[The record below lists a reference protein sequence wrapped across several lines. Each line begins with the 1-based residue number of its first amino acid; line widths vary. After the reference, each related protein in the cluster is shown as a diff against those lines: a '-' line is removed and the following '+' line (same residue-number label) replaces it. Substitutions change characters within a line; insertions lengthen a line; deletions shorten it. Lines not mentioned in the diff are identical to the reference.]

1 MIRYFEAFA
10 GIGAFRSAFEK
21 VGGFKCVGWCEID
34 RFAQKAYRAL
44 YDTGGEAFYEDITKI
59 DYRGMPDFDLHVGG
73 PCCQSFS
80 VAGNRRAFEDD
91 RGNLFFNYI
100 EILEAK
106 RPRYFIAENVPNL
119 LGISQG
125 ECFRILLEKI
135 CELGYSV
142 CWRVL
147 NSAGFGIPQSRRR
160 LFLVGYLG
168 NRCPVKVL
176 AFGRNDEENCEKGKP
191 EQLIGG
197 SQGSRVYST
206 NGTAVT
212 QCSGSGGLGGKT
224 GLYFID
230 YNSPSNI
237 TDTARCIT
245 ARQDSGISH
254 HKGEHSAVFCDLN
267 ENPQITENA
276 RCLHTRMDQRD
287 AGPISGKGDCK
298 IFSNGTTGEKMR
310 DVSHDLQRNYDAK
323 KSCRDTDPRAILNP
337 FKENTRQNGRRI
349 KEPNEPMFT
358 LTVTDRHGIVHR
370 GRIRRLMPSECWRL
384 QGFTREQFEKVIA
397 AGMSDA
403 QLYKQAGNSI
413 TVNVVEAIARNLLE
427 FDREVN
433 AYGK

>member
-21 VGGFKCVGWCEID
+21 VGGFECVGWCEID
-34 RFAQKAYRAL
+34 KFAQKAYRAL
-44 YDTGGEAFYEDITKI
+44 YDTGGEAFYEDIAKI
-59 DYRGMPDFDLHVGG
+59 DYRGMPDFDLLVGG

-80 VAGNRRAFEDD
+80 VAGKRGAFEDD

-100 EILEAK
+100 QILEAK

-135 CELGYSV
+135 CELGYSM

-176 AFGRNDEENCEKGKP
+176 AFGGNDEENCEKGKP

-230 YNSPSNI
+230 YNSPPNI

-245 ARQDSGISH
+245 ARQNSGVSN
-254 HKGEHSAVFCDLN
+254 HKGEHSAVFVDMN
-267 ENPQITENA
+267 ENPKITENA
-276 RCLHTRMDQRD
+276 RCLHTRMDLGITNGSHKGER
-287 AGPISGKGDCK
+287 SGVLEEG
-298 IFSNGTTGEKMR
+298 
-310 DVSHDLQRNYDAK
+310 
-323 KSCRDTDPRAILNP
+323 PRAIINP

-358 LTVTDRHGIVHR
+358 LTVTDRHGIVHK

-384 QGFTREQFEKVIA
+384 QGFTKEQFEKVTA

-413 TVNVVEAIARNLLE
+413 TVNVVEAIAQNLLK
-427 FDREVN
+427 FDEEESAN
-433 AYGK
+433 GKYDQNF

>member
-1 MIRYFEAFA
+1 MIKYFESFA

-21 VGGFKCVGWCEID
+21 TGGFECVGWCEID
-34 RFAQKAYRAL
+34 RFAQKAYRTL
-44 YDTGGEAFYEDITKI
+44 YDTKGEIFYEDITKI
-59 DYRGMPDFDLHVGG
+59 NYGSMPDFDLLVGG

-80 VAGNRRAFEDD
+80 VAGRRLAFEDD

-100 EILEAK
+100 QILEAK

-135 CELGYSV
+135 SKLGYSM

-168 NRCPVKVL
+168 DRCPSEIL
-176 AFGRNDEENCEKGKP
+176 AFGGNDEEDCEKGKP

-212 QCSGSGGLGGKT
+212 QCSGSGGMGGKT

-230 YNSPSNI
+230 SNPPPNL
-237 TDTARCIT
+237 TENARCIT
-245 ARQDSGISH
+245 ARQNSGVSN
-254 HKGEHSAVFCDLN
+254 HKGEHSAVFCDLR
-267 ENPQITENA
+267 ENTLE
-276 RCLHTRMDQRD
+276 D
-287 AGPISGKGDCK
+287 
-298 IFSNGTTGEKMR
+298 E
-310 DVSHDLQRNYDAK
+310 
-323 KSCRDTDPRAILNP
+323 PRAILNP
-337 FKENTRQNGRRI
+337 FKEHTRQNGRRI

-370 GRIRRLMPSECWRL
+370 GRIRRLMPVECWKL
-384 QGFTREQFEKVIA
+384 QGFAKEQFEKVA
-397 AGMSDA
+397 ATGMSDA

-413 TVNVVEAIARNLLE
+413 TVAVVEAIARNLLK
-427 FDREVN
+427 FDKENVHE
-433 AYGK
+433 

>member
-21 VGGFKCVGWCEID
+21 VGGFECVGWCEID
-34 RFAQKAYRAL
+34 KFTQKAYRAL

-59 DYRGMPDFDLHVGG
+59 DYGSMPDFDLLVGG

-80 VAGNRRAFEDD
+80 VAGRRRAFEDD
-91 RGNLFFNYI
+91 RGNLFFDYI
-100 EILEAK
+100 RILEVR
-106 RPRYFIAENVPNL
+106 RPKYFIAENVPNL

-125 ECFRILLEKI
+125 ECFRIILEKI
-135 CELGYSV
+135 SELGYSM

-168 NRCPVKVL
+168 DRCPAEIL
-176 AFGRNDEENCEKGKP
+176 SFGRGDAENGRERKP

-212 QCSGSGGLGGKT
+212 QCSGSGGRGGKT
-224 GLYFID
+224 GLYLID
-230 YNSPSNI
+230 YNASPI
-237 TDTARCIT
+237 FTDMARCIT
-245 ARQDSGISH
+245 ARQNSGMSH
-254 HKGEHSAVFCDLN
+254 HKGEHSAVFVDLN

-276 RCLHTRMDQRD
+276 RCLHTRMDL
-287 AGPISGKGDCK
+287 GVT
-298 IFSNGTTGEKMR
+298 NGTHKGER
-310 DVSHDLQRNYDAK
+310 SGVLEEA
-323 KSCRDTDPRAILNP
+323 PRAILNP
-337 FKENTRQNGRRI
+337 FKETTRQNGRRV
-349 KEPNEPMFT
+349 KNPDEPMFT
-358 LTVTDRHGIVHR
+358 IIVTDRHGVVHR
-370 GRIRRLMPSECWRL
+370 GRIRRLMPVECWRL
-384 QGFTREQFEKVIA
+384 QGFEKAQFEKVA
-397 AGMSDA
+397 ATGMSDA

-413 TVNVVEAIARNLLE
+413 TVAVVEAIAKNLIKFNE
-427 FDREVN
+427 EKS

>member
-21 VGGFKCVGWCEID
+21 VGGFQCVGWCEID

-59 DYRGMPDFDLHVGG
+59 DYGCMPDFDLLVGG

-80 VAGNRRAFEDD
+80 VAGRRLAFEDD
-91 RGNLFFNYI
+91 RGNLFFDYI
-100 EILEAK
+100 RILENK
-106 RPRYFIAENVPNL
+106 RPKYFIAENVPNL

-125 ECFRILLEKI
+125 ECFRIILEKI
-135 CELGYSV
+135 SELGYSI

-160 LFLVGYLG
+160 LFIVGYLG
-168 NRCPVKVL
+168 ERCTAEIL
-176 AFGRNDEENCEKGKP
+176 SFGRSDTKNVKERKL

-197 SQGSRVYST
+197 SQGSRVYDP
-206 NGTAVT
+206 NGLAST
-212 QCSGSGGLGGKT
+212 QCSGSGGMGGKT

-230 YNSPSNI
+230 MNPDPQM

-245 ARQDSGISH
+245 ARQDSGVSN
-254 HKGEHSAVFCDLN
+254 HKGEHSAVFVDMN
-267 ENPQITENA
+267 ENPQITDNA
-276 RCLHTRMDQRD
+276 RCLNTRMDLGITNGAHKGER
-287 AGPISGKGDCK
+287 SGVLEEG
-298 IFSNGTTGEKMR
+298 
-310 DVSHDLQRNYDAK
+310 
-323 KSCRDTDPRAILNP
+323 PRAIINP
-337 FKENTRQNGRRI
+337 FKETTRQNGRRI

-370 GRIRRLMPSECWRL
+370 GRVRRLMPLECWKL
-384 QGFTREQFEKVIA
+384 QSFGKDQFNKVA
-397 AGMSDA
+397 ATGMSDA

-413 TVNVVEAIARNLLE
+413 TVAVIEKIAQNLLE
-427 FDREVN
+427 FDKKISV
-433 AYGK
+433 

>member
-21 VGGFKCVGWCEID
+21 VGGFECVSWCEID
-34 RFAQKAYRAL
+34 KFAQKAYRAL

-59 DYRGMPDFDLHVGG
+59 DYRGMPDFDLLVGG

-80 VAGNRRAFEDD
+80 VAGKRGAFEDD

-100 EILEAK
+100 QILEAK

-135 CELGYSV
+135 CELGYSM

-176 AFGRNDEENCEKGKP
+176 AFGGNDEENCEKGKP

-212 QCSGSGGLGGKT
+212 QCSGSGGMGGKT

-230 YNSPSNI
+230 MNPDPQM
-237 TDTARCIT
+237 TDMARCIT
-245 ARQDSGISH
+245 ARQDSGISN
-254 HKGEHSAVFCDLN
+254 HKGEHSAVFVDMN
-267 ENPQITENA
+267 ENPKITENA
-276 RCLHTRMDQRD
+276 RCLHTRMDLGVTNGKHKGER
-287 AGPISGKGDCK
+287 SGVL
-298 IFSNGTTGEKMR
+298 IEE
-310 DVSHDLQRNYDAK
+310 A
-323 KSCRDTDPRAILNP
+323 PRAILNP
-337 FKENTRQNGRRI
+337 FKETTRQNGRRI

-358 LTVTDRHGIVHR
+358 LTVTDRHGIFHK

-384 QGFTREQFEKVIA
+384 QGFTKEQFEKVTA

-413 TVNVVEAIARNLLE
+413 TVNVVEAIAQNLLK
-427 FDREVN
+427 FDKEESAN
-433 AYGK
+433 GKYDQNF